1 MNFVMRMAQREI
13 RSSWR
18 RLLFFF
24 VCIGV
29 GVGSI
34 VCLALNRA
42 ERQLSISKPGASA
55 AWRRR
60 PD

>member
-24 VCIGV
+24 ICIGV

-34 VCLALNRA
+34 VGLALNRA
-42 ERQLSISKPGASA
+42 ERECGFSEPGASA

-60 PD
+60 SG